1 MIDEYT
7 KFKGTL
13 YNVEGGPK
21 GTGVSYKDVA
31 GVDHAL
37 DLIKE
42 TVKMLLGGED
52 YVAMGTRPPRVR
64 VTFYKTA
71 HHSLPSKDLKYWG
84 VGPQAMRVCLTF
96 YLQNILACLQNE
108 CGSVIVF
115 GRDPGVG

>member
-64 VTFYKTA
+64 VTFYKTRRHCSA
-71 HHSLPSKDLKYWG
+71 NLTAAAL
-84 VGPQAMRVCLTF
+84 QAE
-96 YLQNILACLQNE
+96 A
-108 CGSVIVF
+108 SDF
-115 GRDPGVG
+115 GE